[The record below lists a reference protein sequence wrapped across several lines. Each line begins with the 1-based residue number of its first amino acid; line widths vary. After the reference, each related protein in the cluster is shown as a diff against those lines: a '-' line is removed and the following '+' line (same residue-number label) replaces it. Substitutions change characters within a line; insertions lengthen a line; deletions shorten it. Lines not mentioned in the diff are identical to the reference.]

1 MEKLSSTKSV
11 PGDKKVRD
19 HWARVS
25 EERFQEELL
34 DQWVKASI
42 IYRLYHFSVSPIR
55 YESISLSNKSRL
67 SIFRIFASHRWE
79 IVSQYS
85 FKSCYFN
92 IAYNLRGFPGGSD
105 CKESAYNPGDWG
117 LIPGSGRSPG
127 WQPTPVFLPGRVPWT
142 EELGKLQSRGLQ
154 RVGHD

>member
-1 MEKLSSTKSV
+1 MPSLGDSSPNHLQSGSMEKLSSTKSV

-67 SIFRIFASHRWE
+67 SIFRIFASHR
-79 IVSQYS
+79 
-85 FKSCYFN
+85 
-92 IAYNLRGFPGGSD
+92 
-105 CKESAYNPGDWG
+105 
-117 LIPGSGRSPG
+117 
-127 WQPTPVFLPGRVPWT
+127 
-142 EELGKLQSRGLQ
+142 
-154 RVGHD
+154 